1 MPKFIRYL
9 HPEGHVAECHPVRN
23 ARLIKFEEDGQE
35 VIAPLFVMKTE
46 RGAPLPNGCEW
57 AESED
62 DFVARIAKRDVPVG
76 ATDIEIL
83 EAANAL

>member
-9 HPEGHVAECHPVRN
+9 HPDGHVAECHPVRN
-23 ARLIKFEEDGQE
+23 GRLIKLKEDGEE

-46 RGAPLPNGCEW
+46 RGAPLPDGCEW

-62 DFVARIAKRDVPVG
+62 EFVARIAKNDVPEG
-76 ATDIEIL
+76 ATNIEIV
-83 EAANAL
+83 EADDAL